1 MKDIKAVGLITLSKK
16 LRGVI
21 SDIKNNEGISMDD
34 IGILYEIQR
43 RLNFIVKHK
52 HQCDC
57 PWSSDCEH
65 LDVLGNCGM
74 RYGK

>member
-1 MKDIKAVGLITLSKK
+1 MKDIKAVGLRTLAKR
-16 LRGVI
+16 LGTC
-21 SDIKNNEGISMDD
+21 KNRLAYGGPFLEKEYD
-34 IGILYEIQR
+34 LLCEIQR

-52 HQCDC
+52 NQCDC
-57 PWSSDCEH
+57 PWSADCEH